1 MTVRFEP
8 NTCTFVADVRADEVL
23 WDIVGGRDDIALGL
37 DHPNKSRSFWG
48 KTDSIF
54 IR

>member
-1 MTVRFEP
+1 MFIE
-8 NTCTFVADVRADEVL
+8 EVL
-23 WDIVGGRDDIALGL
+23 WDILGGRDDISLGL
-37 DHPNKSRSFWG
+37 DHPAKSRTLWG